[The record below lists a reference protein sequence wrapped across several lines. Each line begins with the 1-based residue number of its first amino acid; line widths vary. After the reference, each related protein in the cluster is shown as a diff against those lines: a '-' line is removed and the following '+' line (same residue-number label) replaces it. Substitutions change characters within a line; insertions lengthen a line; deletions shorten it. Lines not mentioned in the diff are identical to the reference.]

1 MSDTFGQKLK
11 TWRESAGISQA
22 ELARRIDASATWVS
36 NLERDFSPT
45 AKGGKP
51 QPSVETCDKI
61 AHALGVR
68 LAEVRIA
75 AGYAPPG
82 KPESW
87 LSQKPDISDQ
97 EKEREAE
104 AERTSEMIANWMTMT
119 PEEQVKALAIHKI
132 LRSNRPE
139 LLKIL
144 GQNFEY
150 VDLEKTRPEK
160 DDVITDTDEN
170 PH

>member
-1 MSDTFGQKLK
+1 MTDTFGQKLK
-11 TWRESAGISQA
+11 RWRETANISQA

-68 LAEVRIA
+68 VAEVRIA

-87 LSQKPDISDQ
+87 LSQKSDMDNR
-97 EKEREAE
+97 ERERQAE
-104 AERTSEMIANWMTMT
+104 AARMAELIKNFGSLSPERQA
-119 PEEQVKALAIHKI
+119 QALAVIKVLQSDH
-132 LRSNRPE
+132 PE
-139 LLKIL
+139 LLEIMRPPI
-144 GQNFEY
+144 EIIDD
-150 VDLEKTRPEK
+150 VDLTESDLRE
-160 DDVITDTDEN
+160 IDTDN
-170 PH
+170 AAP